1 MDVFI
6 HEDYVKKRNEVRRE
20 QRRKKVQM
28 QVLQLGPASGNPGA
42 SSRPASACRE
52 ESPRAPSLCTT
63 PTGMSPSTV
72 RSPAPAASPSEEAV
86 SSGHRRL
93 FDCLKPY

>member
-6 HEDYVKKRNEVRRE
+6 HEDYVNKRNEVRR
-20 QRRKKVQM
+20 KKIQM
-28 QVLQLGPASGNPGA
+28 QALQLGPALGNPGA
-42 SSRPASACRE
+42 SSQPASAHRE
-52 ESPRAPSLCTT
+52 EGQRAPSRCTT

-72 RSPAPAASPSEEAV
+72 GSPMASPSEEAV
-86 SSGHRRL
+86 SSDHRRL

>member
-42 SSRPASACRE
+42 SSRPASARRE
-52 ESPRAPSLCTT
+52 ESPRAPRQCTT

-72 RSPAPAASPSEEAV
+72 MSPASPSEEAV
-86 SSGHRRL
+86 SSDHRRL